1 MQKNE
6 NQFYSIISQNKNTLL
21 NIKNRGSDSNIFSKF
36 NKSRN
41 LLIKIGNKT
50 LSSNDSYKNNM
61 LSNINDSKENPNKNE
76 ELYNNFINSSDNKK
90 KNFINSV
97 QLDVNYLSKFASNT
111 IKSKIFWSLMD
122 KKNNENN
129 FCPLN
134 KTPKKRKKIDFI
146 KYKFLLGQRNYYQR
160 YDYDFAPFYYKKKYP
175 YLNRSSKKLNNKDKI
190 LKKFYLDPDNINA
203 QSMKD
208 IKDIKEAKENVS
220 FSSIKNMKRIFPK
233 ANNIKKNNYTSIK
246 IKKYNNSGILSCI
259 QNKLNPS
266 NNLPIEYNIR
276 SIKNILFE
284 KSKEIEEYN
293 KLKEKHKI
301 IDDGYNEY
309 LNRISPSDS
318 NRIINKIRKVNLKLR
333 NKNNNKKLK
342 VSKNIV
348 IFNDIKDINRN
359 IRKANRNNNSNLN
372 INYNNSFD
380 FKKLISNKNKFMED
394 INKNINIGNRVLRK
408 KIMLE

>member
-50 LSSNDSYKNNM
+50 LSGNDSYKNNM

-129 FCPLN
+129 FCLLN

-146 KYKFLLGQRNYYQR
+146 KYKFLLGQRNYHQR

-190 LKKFYLDPDNINA
+190 LKKFCLDPDNINA

-380 FKKLISNKNKFMED
+380 FKKLISDRNKFMED